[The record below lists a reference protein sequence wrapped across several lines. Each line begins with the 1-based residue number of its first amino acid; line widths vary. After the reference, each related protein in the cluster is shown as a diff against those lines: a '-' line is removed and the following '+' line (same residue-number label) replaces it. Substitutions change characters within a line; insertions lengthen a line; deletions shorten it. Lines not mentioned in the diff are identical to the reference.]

1 VTKNN
6 ILCKKIL
13 LGLATASLCYGPF
26 GVGNAEVANDALP
39 AGASVAFGDVAI
51 STVTATE
58 ENPAVN
64 PTMNI
69 AQTSDKAII
78 DWNSFNV
85 GRDATVNFIQTINGK
100 PNVSAMTLNRV
111 AAAGGMSEIAGHINS
126 IGSFIL
132 VNPNGTMFYEGSEVN
147 AAGVVISTADI
158 DDEQFKH
165 GKLYF
170 KQDGTKNENIIVNG
184 TINASTN
191 GEYMEGLLGEVKKN
205 IATSVLNTDGIVLAT
220 GFSFANNT
228 IKLVADGD
236 ITVGENGSLQAV
248 TSTTISGDKTVGTE
262 EFSVEGDSSTRTGSI
277 TLRADQNADDIN
289 ANGVAAKVYLNNAK
303 DSQIASHSVGVYY
316 NPDLVEHEVDGEKKT
331 INGAKVADLGLT
343 DTKDSYYTQKDYT
356 NYSIEATAYKGKV
369 AQTFN
374 EFSRNE
380 DKASQ
385 TKSRGIVSQSY
396 NMLVNNLY
404 QMEAIQYS
412 DKANMGGAY
421 AQGRTFSAADT
432 ANWNKGDDSIGKG
445 FKPIGTLDNPFKGS
459 FTGSGGSNT
468 YSITDLTINRPNE
481 DNVGLFGVAEK
492 ASFWSVNLVDAN
504 IAGQNNVGGIAGQAT
519 DHSKFSSISIRKSTP
534 TNNVISE
541 TNNIAGNDNVG
552 SIVGKISNGGTIR
565 FSSNNAQ
572 IGGNNKVG
580 GLVGSLSGEAA
591 GGSDEGSS
599 NNIYK
604 SSNSGVIQSSGTS
617 AGGLAGYV
625 NSTLNTKDNKFA
637 TGDNITTDPT
647 DNLTAVAITDSYSNG
662 KVSGTTDV
670 GGIVG
675 TLENGTIQYTYNT
688 NENAAL
694 SSSSVVNEASVGAGS
709 SIYGKVTGTTNVGG
723 IVGNMSSGAIDQSYN
738 AGNIEG
744 TTNVGGVAGSMS
756 GGSITK
762 AYNADNNTV
771 LKSSNNDAEYYGF
784 TVKTEA
790 GTDSYT
796 YNQEKQTWQK
806 NGNDI
811 TPEQLKA
818 VPENTRMYY
827 NRLAYRDATVTGTNN
842 VGGVV
847 GTMSNGSMDQ
857 VYNAGRVKAN
867 EDASNVGAFVGKYEA
882 GTVNDSFY
890 VTTENDGVTNITN
903 QAKDIGYAVDGADV
917 SKISGITAK
926 RLYEAQNTEDTN
938 WTGGKNT
945 GNCWTIYNN
954 SSTPLLNHFM
964 KWININRQY
973 EYDGTVHN
981 LMTTDVN
988 NYYGGAFFDH
998 GDGKDVYSTTGKYG
1012 TLTSVM
1018 GGYKASDWVIKSG
1031 QVTGNDDKDHIS
1043 VYTYDNSTMWS
1054 PQHGYYTSN
1063 DARMIITPKT
1073 VTATIVGEKTYG
1085 NDAVSG
1091 VVDAPVGA
1099 EAPVAVADSGKY
1111 SMTVTGFIDNDTAD
1125 SVFDIDRTVA
1135 KYNNDK
1141 NQLGAG
1147 EYTNKAATDFTNPT
1161 FINKDN
1167 NYNYKVE
1174 FKDTLKV
1181 NKANLIVDI
1190 VGTKAYGDDVSKGS
1204 YSYYAHG
1211 QNTPVEGSEISA
1223 DDKENNGKLKSWETI
1238 LKNESSSKVLKDAV
1252 NTANARGNVT
1262 HNNVSTNSPTINGG
1276 TDVIGHYDES
1286 GKFIQDAYDLS
1297 SVKIGGISDDNKQL
1311 VNTVEKNY
1319 NLIFDMSKG
1328 SNGKMTITPRTIN
1341 MTVTG
1346 EKVYGADALKGG
1358 IIDGDV
1364 TSAGT
1369 KGNYFVKIDG
1379 YVNGDNP
1386 ALEADLKDITYSKDS
1401 NQLAAG
1407 VYTDTTNAEAHF
1419 TNPVI
1424 TNNKFAGSETVNH
1437 NYVGKVTNKLTVK
1450 KADLYINV
1458 DGSKQY
1464 GDGIN
1469 GDTASYTYSVASK
1482 NEANANH
1489 NATEKDKKND
1499 GSLKSW
1505 DTISSSTIDK
1515 SKVTSVTANADVY
1528 HNDIQQSTRDIG
1540 AGSNVITDSTG
1551 KIISYGVEKMSFST
1565 GAFDN
1570 LKNYNVIFKS
1580 GTMTVTPAKLKVTSI
1595 GTKNFGDDAVIG
1607 GELDTTTD
1615 GKYNVKVTG
1624 LQAGDTVADSF
1635 TYNFDKIQK
1644 HSDNKELACGTY
1656 NNPDDFNKPVFTAIN
1671 NRRNYDITFEYQLTV
1686 KPSTSQSSLPF
1697 RGSGT
1702 SPSSEPTT
1710 TPASEPT
1717 TVPASEPTT
1726 VPVSEPTTVPV
1737 SEPTTAP
1744 VTEPTTTPA
1753 SEPTMVP
1760 ASEPTITPV
1769 SEPALV
1775 PVDEPADKS
1784 TTESFIIPNDVIIE
1798 INKATEDINTESKKV
1813 DEERKK
1819 IRYDGYN
1826 PKDARDGIRFIT
1838 VEETGINVED
1848 ARVEHTTITIEPDSL
1863 VNGNTEITISGDAE
1877 AAAE

>member
-1 VTKNN
+1 MTNRN
-6 ILCKKIL
+6 LLSKKII
-13 LGLATASLCYGPF
+13 LGLATATLCYGPF
-26 GVGNAEVANDALP
+26 GVGYAEDANDALP
-39 AGASVAFGDVAI
+39 TGGNVNWGDVTI
-51 STVTATE
+51 STVTPTE
-58 ENPAVN
+58 LNPNVK

-69 AQTSDKAII
+69 SQTSPNAII

-85 GRDATVNFIQTINGK
+85 GKEATVNFIQTLNGK
-100 PNVSAMTLNRV
+100 PNVTAMTLNRV
-111 AAAGGMSEIAGHINS
+111 NEAGGMSEIAGHINS

-158 DDEQFKH
+158 DAEQFIN

-191 GEYMEGLLGEVKKN
+191 GVYMDKMLSDIKKN
-205 IATSVLNTDGIVLAT
+205 DALMAKLKENLKNSPLNLDGIQLAT
-220 GFSFANNT
+220 GFSVANNT

-262 EFSVEGDSSTRTGSI
+262 EFSVEGDSSTRLGSI
-277 TLRADQNADDIN
+277 TLRVDQNADDVN
-289 ANGVAAKVYLNNAK
+289 KDGVAAKVYLNNAK

-316 NPDLVEHEVDGEKKT
+316 NPNIVSKEATVESLGITGTKT
-331 INGAKVADLGLT
+331 
-343 DTKDSYYTQKDYT
+343 TKYTQKDYT
-356 NYSIEATAYKGKV
+356 KYSDEAAAYKAKV
-369 AQTFN
+369 AQSFT
-374 EFSRNE
+374 EFSRND
-380 DKASQ
+380 DKEAVTQ
-385 TKSRGIVSQSY
+385 TRGIQNQSY

-404 QMEAIQYS
+404 QMEAIQDISYG
-412 DKANMGGAY
+412 NMNGSY
-421 AQGRTFSAADT
+421 AQGTNFDATDTKIWNDGMGFKAIGFADT
-432 ANWNKGDDSIGKG
+432 
-445 FKPIGTLDNPFKGS
+445 TVDNAFHGS
-459 FTGSGGSNT
+459 FTGNGGTAT
-468 YSITDLTINRPNE
+468 YSISNLTINRQDEN
-481 DNVGLFGVAEK
+481 NVGLFGVAK
-492 ASFWSVNLVDAN
+492 GASFWSVNLVDAN
-504 IAGQNNVGGIAGQAT
+504 IKGHDNVGGIVGQAT
-519 DHSKFSSISIRKSTP
+519 DYSKFSSISVRKSIP
-534 TNNVISE
+534 ANNVISE
-541 TNNIAGNDNVG
+541 TNNITGNDNVG
-552 SIVGKISNGGTIR
+552 GIVGKIFNGGTIR

-580 GLVGSLSGEAA
+580 GLVGSLSGGAA

-617 AGGLAGYV
+617 AGGLAGYI

-694 SSSSVVNEASVGAGS
+694 SSSSVVSEASVGAGT

-723 IVGNMSSGAIDQSYN
+723 IAGNMTDGAIDQSYN

-744 TTNVGGVAGSMS
+744 FTNVGGVVGSMS

-771 LKSSNNDAEYYGF
+771 LKTSTNDAEYYGF
-784 TVKTEA
+784 TVKNESNTI
-790 GTDSYT
+790 DSYT

-811 TPEQLKA
+811 SSEQLKA

-827 NRLAYRDATVTGTNN
+827 NRLAYRDATVTGTTN

-903 QAKDIGYAVDGADV
+903 QAKDIGYAVDGADA

-926 RLYEAQNTEDTN
+926 RLYEAQNTEHTN

-945 GNCWTIYNN
+945 GNGWTIYNN

-981 LMTTDVN
+981 LMTTDVD

-998 GDGKDVYSTTGKYG
+998 GDGKNVFSTTKIAGSDDYR
-1012 TLTSVM
+1012 
-1018 GGYKASDWVIKSG
+1018 YKVLESYIPSDWVIKSG
-1031 QVTGNDDKDHIS
+1031 SASADTSHSS

-1054 PQHGYYTSN
+1054 PQHGYYTSD

-1073 VTATIVGEKTYG
+1073 VTATITGEKTYG
-1085 NDAVSG
+1085 EDAVVG
-1091 VVDAPVGA
+1091 VKASDGSATNIDVDH
-1099 EAPVAVADSGKY
+1099 SSNY
-1111 SMTVTGFIDNDTAD
+1111 SMTFGEKDFIGDDTAD
-1125 SVFDIDRTVA
+1125 SVFNIERTKA
-1135 KYNNDK
+1135 HYNHDTNK
-1141 NQLGAG
+1141 LGAG
-1147 EYTNKAATDFTNPT
+1147 VYDKVED
-1161 FINKDN
+1161 FINPEFKNKNN
-1167 NYNYKVE
+1167 NYNYNVT

-1181 NKANLIVDI
+1181 NKANLVVNI
-1190 VGTKAYGDDVSKGS
+1190 VGTKVYGNDISSGS
-1204 YSYYAHG
+1204 YKYYAKA
-1211 QNTPVEGSEISA
+1211 QNTEA
-1223 DDKENNGKLKSWETI
+1223 NDDKLNNGNLKSWENTLTSKENAKAMSVDDKVI
-1238 LKNESSSKVLKDAV
+1238 YAESKEDVK
-1252 NTANARGNVT
+1252 
-1262 HNNVSTNSPTINGG
+1262 HNNVVITGTEKPRAINHLS
-1276 TDVIGHYDES
+1276 DVIGDDYDAD
-1286 GKFIQDAYDLS
+1286 GNLIPKAYDLS
-1297 SVKIGGISDDNKQL
+1297 VMEIEGLDNSTKQL
-1311 VNTVEKNY
+1311 VNTLENNY
-1319 NLIFDMSKG
+1319 NLIFDINNVD
-1328 SNGKMTITPRTIN
+1328 SNKRSIAQVTVTPRPIN
-1341 MTVTG
+1341 MVVEG
-1346 EKVYGADALKGG
+1346 EKVYGQDALKGG
-1358 IIDGDV
+1358 VTITGAITPEALANASKDGHYV
-1364 TSAGT
+1364 
-1369 KGNYFVKIDG
+1369 VKIDDG

-1401 NQLAAG
+1401 NQLAVG
-1407 VYTDTTNAEAHF
+1407 VYTDTTDAEAHF
-1419 TNPVI
+1419 TNPEI
-1424 TNNKFAGSETVNH
+1424 TNNKFANSETVNH

-1489 NATEKDKKND
+1489 TATEKDKKND

-1505 DTISSSTIDK
+1505 ETISSSNIDK
-1515 SKVTSVTANADVY
+1515 SKVASVTANADVY
-1528 HNDIQQSTRDIG
+1528 HNDVKQSTRDIG

-1551 KIISYGVEKMSFST
+1551 KILSYGVEKMSFAT

-1580 GTMTVTPAKLKVTSI
+1580 GTMKITPAKLTVKSF
-1595 GTKNFGDDAVIG
+1595 GTKNYGEAPLIG
-1607 GELDTTTD
+1607 GVLGTTPVA
-1615 GKYNVKVTG
+1615 GKYNITASGFV
-1624 LQAGDTVADSF
+1624 AGDTMESAF
-1635 TYNFDKIQK
+1635 TYNFDMVSNDADTKQLGDGIYKNSANFTNPEFMDKQ
-1644 HSDNKELACGTY
+1644 DNTHNYNITY
-1656 NNPDDFNKPVFTAIN
+1656 EN
-1671 NRRNYDITFEYQLTV
+1671 ELTV
-1686 KPSTSQSSLPF
+1686 TKVESAPPITSLPS
-1697 RGSGT
+1697 RGTVPAPTTG
-1702 SPSSEPTT
+1702 PSELPASDPIVVPVTEPIT

-1726 VPVSEPTTVPV
+1726 
-1737 SEPTTAP
+1737 
-1744 VTEPTTTPA
+1744 TPD

-1760 ASEPTITPV
+1760 VA
-1769 SEPALV
+1769 
-1775 PVDEPADKS
+1775 EPADKS

-1798 INKATEDINTESKKV
+1798 INKATEDINTESKNV

-1826 PKDARDGIRFIT
+1826 PKEARDGIRFIT
-1838 VEETGINVED
+1838 VEDTGINVED
-1848 ARVEHTTITIEPDSL
+1848 AKAEHTTITIEPDSL